1 MAQFIT
7 CTNNNYSVAQLLLN
21 LIGGIDT
28 IVGNGYLGIKIYPVT
43 PAVPLTPINCS
54 SGETVECLL
63 KRCIELDCC
72 NRPSLR
78 VSIVAPIEC
87 PYDVPCTTS
96 TESPEQAMDTA
107 LKSMF
112 VETGTG
118 NELALVL
125 IDMDAYCNGGGG
137 RQ

>member
-7 CTNNNYSVAQLLLN
+7 CTNNNYSVDQLALN
-21 LIGGIDT
+21 LVSGIDT
-28 IVGNGYLGIKIYPVT
+28 IVGLGYLGLRIYSVT
-43 PAVPLTPINCS
+43 PAVPLTPINCA
-54 SGETVECLL
+54 SGETVECLF

-78 VSIVAPIEC
+78 VYIITPQEC
-87 PYDVPCTTS
+87 PEDVPCTVGTQDA
-96 TESPEQAMDTA
+96 TDVA

-118 NELALVL
+118 NELAFVL
-125 IDMDAYCNGGGG
+125 IDMGAYC

>member
-1 MAQFIT
+1 MTQFIN

-28 IVGNGYLGIKIYPVT
+28 IVGQGYLGLKIYPVIA
-43 PAVPLTPINCS
+43 AVPLTPINCT
-54 SGETVECLL
+54 SGETVESLF

-72 NRPSLR
+72 DGPSLR
-78 VSIVAPIEC
+78 VYKPIPQEC
-87 PYDVPCTTS
+87 PYNAPCTIS
-96 TESPEQAMDTA
+96 TESPEQALETA

-118 NELALVL
+118 NELAFVM
-125 IDMDAYCNGGGG
+125 IDMERYCS